1 MEVFCFFSNAVAT
14 RNGLLV
20 KPAIELWPLPCRAH
34 FRARREPDTIPL
46 GGVDIPSYQR
56 AGQENRTRNLYL
68 VRDDRET
75 AAIFQ
80 PLRILCVYRRYSNL
94 RDCLVSSALDKTR
107 AISIWISL

>member
-46 GGVDIPSYQR
+46 SGVDIPSYQR
-56 AGQENRTRNLYL
+56 AGQENRHKEPVLGTR
-68 VRDDRET
+68 
-75 AAIFQ
+75 
-80 PLRILCVYRRYSNL
+80 
-94 RDCLVSSALDKTR
+94 
-107 AISIWISL
+107 